1 MPVEVPIQFII
12 SCRSR
17 PLSLST
23 SRAGHTTGPRAPS
36 SRGMGRWRLSCWRAL
51 SSSAARRTATRLCGH
66 AGWKGAEKQAKAA
79 QERRA
84 EAAGVE
90 EGEAA
95 AEEAAPENTM
105 PALLAAAQDTQ
116 SNGYLSNWA
125 TSPFELDGV
134 RYASAEQWIMASKAR
149 ACGDEATLGAIM
161 QSRSPRKQKAL
172 GRSLDPKKV
181 SRFWTLQAKWEA
193 QLRGARGK
201 FQQNEALAL
210 RLLKT
215 GQKPIAEASPS
226 DRIFG
231 IGLAPNDPLAQDTAN
246 WKRGHNLLGK
256 ALAQVRDELRA
267 SVLAQPPDFQ
277 GDLQLLL
284 ATAEPPAPPE
294 ANPAAGQLVQEE
306 DLLSDPGSDGGV
318 EEPSESE
325 SEPPG
330 GGDLT

>member
-1 MPVEVPIQFII
+1 MQVPAPVTVNKQ
-12 SCRSR
+12 
-17 PLSLST
+17 
-23 SRAGHTTGPRAPS
+23 SRAYDGST
-36 SRGMGRWRLSCWRAL
+36 
-51 SSSAARRTATRLCGH
+51 
-66 AGWKGAEKQAKAA
+66 GAELAGDGPL
-79 QERRA
+79 EA
-84 EAAGVE
+84 E
-90 EGEAA
+90 
-95 AEEAAPENTM
+95 
-105 PALLAAAQDTQ
+105 LLASFVVVSGKARAVQATQAMATQACEFRCCLRRGRLEDTQ